1 MLVDRPS
8 CLARPLAAAAVA
20 ACVAAFAGP
29 VLAAPGM
36 LDAWHATQSHDPS
49 YAAAL
54 AGVRVGAAEQRQAA
68 ATLRPQVVMSAN
80 GAYGSDD
87 RESTGA
93 RFSAPGFGASNDAA
107 FRTRVAGGLDA
118 GWSLALQQP
127 LYSEE
132 KRAASRQLERQAD
145 RADAQLAVAT
155 QQAILET
162 ARGYLAV
169 LDAEAR
175 VASLQSQ
182 RATVEEALKAARAMY
197 DEGRLPI
204 TDTTEAEA
212 RLDEIRAAQLA
223 AEDMLAERRAAFADR
238 TGLPAD
244 ALRPVAADAPVAAIE
259 AGRLDDWLQRAR
271 REGPQPRLR
280 RVELDVARAEADKT
294 AHAWSP
300 TVDLVARVADDRL
313 HGDSGWGTGTLS
325 TRSRYVGVQVSV
337 PVFTSGLRDARH
349 EASVAR
355 ADQAEAA
362 VRGADLEATRQA
374 RGAWLALRTAL
385 SQLEAHGRMLQSAQ
399 ARVDATRLGHE
410 VGARTM
416 LELLDAQSQRD
427 RARLAVEQ
435 SRLAAIAARLELAAA
450 AGALGE
456 DELRAADALLAAP

>member
-204 TDTTEAEA
+204 TDTTEA
-212 RLDEIRAAQLA
+212 
-223 AEDMLAERRAAFADR
+223 
-238 TGLPAD
+238 
-244 ALRPVAADAPVAAIE
+244 
-259 AGRLDDWLQRAR
+259 
-271 REGPQPRLR
+271 
-280 RVELDVARAEADKT
+280 DKT